1 MWTAGDMVEVTLRQ
15 PDDFLKVRETLTR
28 IGVAS
33 RSENKLYQSC
43 HILHKQGRYFIVHF
57 KELFLL
63 DGKKSNLSSLAVVST
78 FNPKT
83 KKWKD
88 LTPLPQPRSSHEMVA
103 HKGKLYVIGGWNM
116 QDGQGVEWHHHGLV
130 ADLSEN
136 PIKWRKLPKT
146 NWKVRANSAAVVGNS
161 LFVISGLDDNGTS
174 NAVRRLDL
182 DTNKWSDET
191 PFPGVNRLKA
201 FGSAACNLNGRLLAC
216 GFSYQPR
223 IFDDSN
229 SSWSDTKAKVVGK
242 RFFHRMVPIGK
253 GQVAFIGGADFEGH
267 LDSFEVLDF
276 RKDLSS
282 KCLSKEKKE

>member
-1 MWTAGDMVEVTLRQ
+1 
-15 PDDFLKVRETLTR
+15 
-28 IGVAS
+28 
-33 RSENKLYQSC
+33 
-43 HILHKQGRYFIVHF
+43 
-57 KELFLL
+57 
-63 DGKKSNLSSLAVVST
+63 
-78 FNPKT
+78 
-83 KKWKD
+83 
-88 LTPLPQPRSSHEMVA
+88 
-103 HKGKLYVIGGWNM
+103 M

-130 ADLSEN
+130 ADLSEK

-161 LFVISGLDDNGTS
+161 LFVIGGLDDNGTS

-182 DTNKWSDET
+182 DTNKWSDEA

-223 IFDDSN
+223 VFNDSN
-229 SSWSDTKAKVVGK
+229 SSWSDSTAKVVGK

-253 GQVAFIGGADFEGH
+253 GQVVFIGGADFEGH

-282 KCLSKEKKE
+282 KSSSNEKSESPQPDSKGAQWGGFRGNGNSRSLATTSPIKWSDESNVRWRSTLSGFGQSTPVVWRRRVFTTTTEGNFSENLLVHCHELSTGKLLWKKK